1 MKDITKY
8 IGKDS
13 NLNKITD
20 FYADL
25 EEYENTI
32 PEIKDIESG
41 DIVGWT
47 WEGIKYVGIL
57 RDKGS
62 SKHGIFDLE
71 RTQILE

>member
-13 NLNKITD
+13 NTSKLTD

-25 EEYENTI
+25 EGYENTI

-47 WEGIKYVGIL
+47 WEDKKYVGII
-57 RDKGS
+57 RDKGNA
-62 SKHGIFDLE
+62 KHGMFELE
-71 RTQILE
+71 KIQII

>member
-13 NLNKITD
+13 NTSKLTD

-32 PEIKDIESG
+32 PEIKDIENG

-47 WEGIKYVGIL
+47 WETKKYVGII
-57 RDKGS
+57 RDLGS
-62 SKHGIFDLE
+62 AKHGMFE
-71 RTQILE
+71 FEKVQII